1 MKTIVLQS
9 FRTFDVPGWISRCMQ
24 TVRAWADGNG
34 WDYAFKDDQFF
45 ALAPDGV
52 RERCGTNLYAVTDV
66 CRLIWIKRALAGGY
80 DRVIWADADL
90 LVFAPQILTIDSP
103 TGAAFA
109 DEVFLR
115 VEPNGGTSVVTGL
128 NNALMVFEPEQDV
141 LDSYLEACLQRL
153 RSLPPGPVPR
163 TALGPVLLDEL
174 DKRAPLDRIFG
185 VGLFT
190 LALMRDIAAGGAALI
205 EQYRRVSPAPVAA
218 ANLCHFL
225 RNGTPPADRH
235 RFDRLYALAVAR
247 LLNDPPQALR

>member
-1 MKTIVLQS
+1 
-9 FRTFDVPGWISRCMQ
+9 MQ

-34 WDYAFKDDQFF
+34 WDYAFMDDQFF

-235 RFDRLYALAVAR
+235 HFDRLYGLAVAR